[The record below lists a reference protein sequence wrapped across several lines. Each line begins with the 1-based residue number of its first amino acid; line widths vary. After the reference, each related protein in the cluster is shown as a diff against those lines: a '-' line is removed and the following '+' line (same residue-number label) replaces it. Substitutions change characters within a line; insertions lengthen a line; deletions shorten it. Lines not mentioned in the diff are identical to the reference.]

1 MGVLEVIEAIFG
13 DLNLLSHTPVDPF
26 PSAYSLTFDTS
37 NASLNTCQTTASTPA
52 AVKDL
57 CGVEVDLTGN
67 PANPLYAGHNDN
79 DMLYV
84 GSMAKV
90 FGMYV
95 AFELKSRVEK
105 QAKNMI
111 ANGLSTSTP
120 GWESKVYDELKKA
133 WKPKLDAKFPSLPS
147 GMPDFAQILKL
158 STTGDASFPVQKTA
172 ADIDRIGENG
182 TPEGAYGDWMK
193 SMMRWSNNEAA
204 GKCIFPL
211 SYSYINGVLDSAGFF
226 DASAKKGLWVSGD
239 FRGND
244 WVKGPGNKGGQPL
257 ASRFASVQG
266 RTKSNFTGT
275 AFQVARLLTLMA
287 QGKLV
292 DATASNDMINTMSQ
306 GILDSSTGKKGTNNF
321 IADALAAASP
331 ARPVS
336 QINGKIGLGDD
347 SFAHDCGIIRLDRGS
362 DPSRT
367 MRFVEVILGAAPTN
381 GAGFDQLT
389 VSYYDCITALHP

>member
-37 NASLNTCQTTASTPA
+37 NASLTTCQTTASTPA

-57 CGVEVDLTGN
+57 CGAEVDLTGN

-84 GSMAKV
+84 GSMAKL

-111 ANGLSTSTP
+111 ANGLSTTTA
-120 GWESKVYDELKKA
+120 GWENKVYDELKKA

-147 GMPDFAQILKL
+147 GMPNFAQILKL

-172 ADIDRIGENG
+172 ADIDRIGEGG

-211 SYSYINGVLDSAGFF
+211 SYPYINGVLGSAGFF
-226 DASAKKGLWVSGD
+226 TANKGLWLSGD

-244 WVKGPGNKGGQPL
+244 WVTGPGNKGGQPL
-257 ASRFASVQG
+257 ASRFASAQG

-306 GILDSSTGKKGTNNF
+306 GILDSSTG
-321 IADALAAASP
+321 
-331 ARPVS
+331 
-336 QINGKIGLGDD
+336 
-347 SFAHDCGIIRLDRGS
+347 
-362 DPSRT
+362 
-367 MRFVEVILGAAPTN
+367 
-381 GAGFDQLT
+381 
-389 VSYYDCITALHP
+389 